1 VSRPERILLPCKA
14 GRDVLVRYGFGA
26 EASTTLD
33 DSAHNGVEDLVKT
46 AHAPYSGSEGRFSIA
61 DVNDDLREEAIG
73 RIEAYIEGAKARFPN
88 LEKINMHCSP
98 KRWASDDRPLKGE
111 YDRLIDGIRRVG
123 AKADQHGLTVA
134 VENNRAYWE
143 GVGEEVSADQVD
155 REAQDEYFGVE
166 PDEWIAVQRDVDRPN
181 VFLCLDTSHACT
193 YTQTAV
199 DPEDRKRLM
208 LRYLDAGDA
217 LRHVHWNGND
227 LLTNVGRQDTH
238 MSLHKDDLPDELHA
252 RLKGWDATLL
262 LEHWYG
268 EEALE
273 GELSYIESL

>member
-1 VSRPERILLPCKA
+1 MSRSEDILLPCGA
-14 GRDVLVRYGFGA
+14 GRDVLLRHGFGA
-26 EASTTLD
+26 EAATTLD
-33 DSAHNGVEDLVKT
+33 NANHVGVEDLVRT
-46 AHAPYSGSEGRFSIA
+46 AHAPYSGPEGRFSIA
-61 DVNDDLREEAIG
+61 DVDDGLREEAIG
-73 RIEAYIEGAKARFPN
+73 RIEDYIDGAKARFPN

-98 KRWASDDRPLKGE
+98 KRWADEARPLQGE
-111 YDRLIDGIRRVG
+111 YDRLIDAIRRIG
-123 AKADQHGLTVA
+123 AKAEQHGLTVV

-143 GVGEEVSADQVD
+143 DVGEEVSADQVD
-155 REAQDEYFGVE
+155 RAAQNEYFGVE
-166 PDEWIAVQRDVDRPN
+166 PDEWITVQRDVDRPN

-193 YTQTAV
+193 FVQTVTGEA
-199 DPEDRKRLM
+199 ERKAMM
-208 LRYLDAGDA
+208 LSYLEAGEA

-252 RLKGWDATLL
+252 RLRNWDATLL

-273 GELSYIESL
+273 GELAYIDAL